1 MNYLLDTHAIIW
13 ALSDRGKLS
22 NSVLD
27 IMSDENNLI
36 YASSISFWEISL
48 KFSIGKLKINGIL
61 PNELPELIIEQGF
74 DTIPLTPEES
84 SSYYN
89 LALTNH
95 KDPFDTML
103 IWQAINRNLILITK
117 DDNLQQYKIDG
128 LKTLW

>member
-13 ALSDRGKLS
+13 VLSDRYKLS
-22 NSVLD
+22 KRVLD
-27 IMSDENNLI
+27 IIENEDNLI

-84 SSYYN
+84 SSSYKLPINY
-89 LALTNH
+89 H
-95 KDPFDTML
+95 KDPFDRML
-103 IWQAINRNLILITK
+103 IWQAINRNLVLITK
-117 DDNLQQYKIDG
+117 DDNLRQYHIDG
-128 LKTLW
+128 LKSIW